1 MPLFLR
7 NYSLVEITYLLIRLN
22 KNKFVLGNTKD
33 ADRQCRNEQKH
44 TQTHTHARTYT
55 QHTLTH
61 THTNINNYFGTI
73 KKSPSKRRRIPII
86 S

>member
-33 ADRQCRNEQKH
+33 ADRQCGNEQKH
-44 TQTHTHARTYT
+44 TQTHTHA
-55 QHTLTH
+55 H
-61 THTNINNYFGTI
+61 THNTHSHTHIQT
-73 KKSPSKRRRIPII
+73 
-86 S
+86 